1 MLSNLS
7 LRSGEVFRRAGPA
20 SVLRPT
26 STGPAHR
33 PCGLSGPSP
42 PPAPRPTRPP
52 PPAPPQPN
60 LLPGT
65 CSSLCCP
72 LPGPQSPVSMSLQPS
87 SPLGPQITGCSAVP
101 RPSCSLTA
109 VASVAH
115 TGQPP
120 PAPTPLP
127 VLRAPCSAPAIPHVC
142 LAHGAPAHPRT
153 VACPRERR
161 PAVRVKGLPG
171 EAWPSDRRRG
181 RGWPPRTHVR
191 PSAPRVPA
199 GLSLCTS
206 VLISSREDAVTLA
219 RGHPRGLASPQSP
232 P

>member
-52 PPAPPQPN
+52 PPAPPQPD

-72 LPGPQSPVSMSLQPS
+72 LPGPQSPVSMSLQPG

-101 RPSCSLTA
+101 RPSCSLTT
-109 VASVAH
+109 VASAAH
-115 TGQPP
+115 TGQHPP
-120 PAPTPLP
+120 SPYAPSS
-127 VLRAPCSAPAIPHVC
+127 APCSAPAIPHVC

-171 EAWPSDRRRG
+171 EAWSSDWRRG
-181 RGWPPRTHVR
+181 PGWPPDARAAVCTPRPRRVVPLHVC
-191 PSAPRVPA
+191 PHLVA
-199 GLSLCTS
+199 
-206 VLISSREDAVTLA
+206 
-219 RGHPRGLASPQSP
+219 
-232 P
+232 